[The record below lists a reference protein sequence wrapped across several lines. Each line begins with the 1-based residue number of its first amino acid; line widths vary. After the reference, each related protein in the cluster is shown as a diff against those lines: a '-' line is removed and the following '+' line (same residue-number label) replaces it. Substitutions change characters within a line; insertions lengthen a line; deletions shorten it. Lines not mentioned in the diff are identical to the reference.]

1 MYVHYV
7 HAHKDEWVTTA
18 TVPDTVREVELYQ
31 VHKSWVFNLVT
42 SVRRN
47 HYENWS
53 THMLSLTGNDAGPDV
68 IDAVKVRFP
77 RFIPR
82 NQNKLFYFFL
92 YWSQLT
98 NFN

>member
-68 IDAVKVRFP
+68 IDTVKVRFP

-82 NQNKLFYFFL
+82 NQN
-92 YWSQLT
+92 
-98 NFN
+98 